1 MSLAKE
7 NTPQGR
13 TDEPLLASKSD
24 NEEERAQSAFEKEE
38 KSSGNKWSILFLV
51 AVSLARKLFYDF
63 FRLGFFFY
71 KTKSSMKF

>member
-24 NEEERAQSAFEKEE
+24 NEETHAQSAFEKEE

-51 AVSLARKLFYDF
+51 AVSLARKLF
-63 FRLGFFFY
+63 
-71 KTKSSMKF
+71 